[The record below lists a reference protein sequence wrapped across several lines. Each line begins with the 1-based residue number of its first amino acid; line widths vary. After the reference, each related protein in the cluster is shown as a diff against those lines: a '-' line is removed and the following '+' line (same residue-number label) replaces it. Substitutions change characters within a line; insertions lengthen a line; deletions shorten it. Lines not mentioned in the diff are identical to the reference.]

1 MRIPDL
7 WAQMTSDGSVRL
19 YSGGKATLSTAYTTV
34 IGSWAGKVAFG

>member
-19 YSGGKATLSTAYTTV
+19 YTGGKATLSTTYTTV
-34 IGSWAGKVAFG
+34 IGSWTGKVAFG